1 MAKKELPRRKYINM
15 SIRITPKVKAIL
27 DGIADFDGGR
37 STKSLISKILRDFA
51 EEWEAGLAR
60 EAQQ

>member
-15 SIRITPKVKAIL
+15 SIRITPKVKATL